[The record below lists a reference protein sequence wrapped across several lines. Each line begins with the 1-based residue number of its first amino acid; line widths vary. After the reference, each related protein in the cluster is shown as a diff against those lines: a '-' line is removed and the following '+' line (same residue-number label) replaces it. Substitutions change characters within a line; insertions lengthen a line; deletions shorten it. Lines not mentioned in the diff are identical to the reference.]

1 MVCRSLGPQLQV
13 NVGVVVSSGGIHRT
27 AVIRCVSV
35 PTTSL
40 QLLHGSVIFNLGKTI
55 PSAEAA
61 AAIKFG
67 VEKVSG
73 VCKVHFVGDDIEV
86 VFDAEGAAIGLI
98 VDVLA
103 EAGFPS
109 ATAAGVKSLAQES
122 TLGEIVPYPPPAADA
137 DEEGAAIA

>member
-1 MVCRSLGPQLQV
+1 MVM
-13 NVGVVVSSGGIHRT
+13 SSGGIHET
-27 AVIRCVSV
+27 KLIRCVSV

-73 VCKVHFVGDDIEV
+73 VCKVHFVGDDIQV
-86 VFDAEGAAIGLI
+86 VFDADGAAIGLI
-98 VDVLA
+98 VDALA

-109 ATAAGVKSLAQES
+109 ATAAGIKSLAQES
-122 TLGEIVPYPPPAADA
+122 TMGEIVSYSTPAADA